1 MTGSSGGRGG
11 LESGIMAGFLTVH
24 SGSFQFVCG
33 IVWHIVVVGGV
44 ACFLAVDDMVEC
56 VTA

>member
-1 MTGSSGGRGG
+1 MATTGG

-33 IVWHIVVVGGV
+33 IVWYIVVVGGV